1 MQRSRKPIDLH
12 RNQADIMKIG
22 TEQPSLSDMP
32 DTLLRDH
39 QEPTVLVVDPSPEN
53 RTLICECLSQLP
65 NIRTI
70 ATGDSEQAMRIFR
83 ESRPSLV
90 LLDTTLAGTNGIALT
105 RKIRDWEQGNNESGV
120 SPWTPIVFL
129 SSVTDEHLLAEGILA
144 GGDDF
149 LCKPVSEVVLLAK
162 ARAMLRIST
171 RQQEICKVHRQ
182 LKDIA
187 ILDSLTGIPNRR
199 HFDDTLAAEWKRCIR
214 TESPLSIVISD
225 VDFFK
230 QFNDIYGHQAGDVCL
245 KAVASS
251 LSESLFRVE
260 DTVARYGG
268 EEFVA
273 ILPGTDACG
282 AYAVAERMRQ
292 SARDLHIPHQLG
304 IDGRVSCS
312 FGVASTRPSVD
323 KAPLQLLR
331 TADAGLYAAKRAGRN
346 RVALKSE

>member
-1 MQRSRKPIDLH
+1 MRRSRKPIDLH

>member
-1 MQRSRKPIDLH
+1 MSEQAAPD
-12 RNQADIMKIG
+12 RN
-22 TEQPSLSDMP
+22 
-32 DTLLRDH
+32 R
-39 QEPTVLVVDPSPEN
+39 PTVLVIDPSASN
-53 RTLICECLSQLP
+53 RAQIFECLRQLP
-65 NIRTI
+65 DVRTM
-70 ATGDSEQAMRIFR
+70 ATGDSDQALQIFR
-83 ESRPSLV
+83 ETKPSMI
-90 LLDTTLAGTNGIALT
+90 LLDTTQQDTNGIELT
-105 RKIRDWEQGNNESGV
+105 RKIRAWEQSRSETGI

-129 SSVTDEHLLAEGILA
+129 SSLTDESTLAQGILA

-162 ARAMLRIST
+162 VRAMLRIST
-171 RQQEICKVHRQ
+171 RQQEICEVHRQ
-182 LKDIA
+182 LKEIA

-199 HFDDTLAAEWKRCIR
+199 HFDDTLAVEWKRCIR
-214 TESPLSIVISD
+214 NETPLSIVISD

-230 QFNDIYGHQAGDVCL
+230 QFNDIYGHQAGDHCL

-273 ILPGTDACG
+273 ILPGTDETG

-292 SARDLHIPHQLG
+292 SARDLCIPHERG

-312 FGVASTRPSVD
+312 FGVASTRPSAET
-323 KAPLQLLR
+323 APLKLIR
-331 TADAGLYAAKRAGRN
+331 TADAGLYAAKNAGRN
-346 RVALKSE
+346 RVTINRE